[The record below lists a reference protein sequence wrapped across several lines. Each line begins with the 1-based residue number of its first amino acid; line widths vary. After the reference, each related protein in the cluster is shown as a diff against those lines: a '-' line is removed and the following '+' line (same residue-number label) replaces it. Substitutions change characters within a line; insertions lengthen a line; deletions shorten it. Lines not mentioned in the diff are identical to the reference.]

1 MKMWTRAL
9 AALALSLFLVP
20 LAAPVNADHLEA
32 FFEKTVQPMQDARD
46 LQLDGIEDAW
56 EDWKQGNPEATHYET
71 IDRVR
76 ERNTDKARVNRSYT
90 RGVVTASREI
100 SEAQDTKRPREPRIP
115 RTPRLPRDVR

>member
-1 MKMWTRAL
+1 MRTWTRAL

-32 FFEKTVQPMQDARD
+32 FFEDTVQPIQDARD
-46 LQLDGIEDAW
+46 VELDALEDAW
-56 EDWKQGNPEATHYET
+56 EDWKDDNPAATHYET

-76 ERNTDKARVNRSYT
+76 ERNTDNAQVHRTYT
-90 RGVVTASREI
+90 RDVVTASREV
-100 SEAQDTKRPREPRIP
+100 SEAQDTKRPREPRTP